1 MGKHHHEETY
11 VGDPDLV
18 VIVKDMLVEN
28 GLRRE
33 AENAYDD
40 HRLICAARDKPSD
53 VQRQLLNRFWA
64 MQIHS
69 CHDKD
74 SLPLMSLIPDG
85 NVRDWIALFRNDVL
99 PFLVRNNLPVRI

>member
-1 MGKHHHEETY
+1 MGNRNHEPTY

-18 VIVKDMLVEN
+18 VIVKDMLVES

-40 HRLICAARDKPSD
+40 HRLICAARGKASD

-85 NVRDWIALFRNDVL
+85 SIRDWISLFRNDVL